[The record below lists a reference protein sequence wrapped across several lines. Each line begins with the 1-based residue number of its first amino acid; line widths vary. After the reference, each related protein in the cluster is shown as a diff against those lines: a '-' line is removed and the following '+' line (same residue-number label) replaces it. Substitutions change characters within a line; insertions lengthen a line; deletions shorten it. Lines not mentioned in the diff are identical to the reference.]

1 MAYLDISAL
10 RSTPLET
17 EPYEHLIVEGFVPQT
32 HAQALIDSYPA
43 IEQAGSFPLDTLTYA
58 GAFAALIEEMN
69 AEPFR
74 RAVEEKFAV
83 ELEGKATMF
92 TARGRCRAEDG
103 KIHTDSKSKIIT
115 VLLYM
120 NEDWAPQ
127 GGRLRLLRDGE
138 NLENWAREV
147 PPGFGTL
154 LLFRRSER
162 SWHGHLPFEGP
173 RRVIQM
179 NWVTSPRVAAWEQFR
194 HKVSAATKRLTAA
207 QRA

>member
-1 MAYLDISAL
+1 LAYLDIAAL

-17 EPYEHLIVEGFVPQT
+17 EPYEHLIVEGFVPAA
-32 HAQALIDSYPA
+32 HAEALIGSYPM
-43 IEQAGSFPLDTLTYA
+43 IEQAGSFPLDTLKYD
-58 GAFAALIEEMN
+58 GAFAALIEEMS

-74 RAVEEKFAV
+74 AAVEEKFGV
-83 ELEGKATMF
+83 DLEGKATMF

-154 LLFRRSER
+154 LLFKRSER

-194 HKVSAATKRLTAA
+194 HKVSAATKRLKAA

>member
-1 MAYLDISAL
+1 LAYLDIAAL
-10 RSTPLET
+10 RATPLET
-17 EPYEHLIVEGFVPQT
+17 EPYEHLIVERFIPEAHSAG
-32 HAQALIDSYPA
+32 LIGSYPE
-43 IEQAGSFPLDTLTYA
+43 IGQAGSFPLDTLKVE
-58 GAFAALIEEMN
+58 GGFAALIEEMN

-74 RAVEEKFAV
+74 KAVEEKFAV

-103 KIHTDSKSKIIT
+103 RIHTDSKSKIIT

-120 NEDWAPQ
+120 NEAWDPQ
-127 GGRLRLLRDGE
+127 GGRLRLLRGAED
-138 NLENWAREV
+138 LEDYAREV

-154 LLFRRSER
+154 LVFKRSDR

-173 RRVIQM
+173 RRVVQM

-194 HKVSAATKRLTAA
+194 HKVSAATKRLGGA
-207 QRA
+207 

>member
-1 MAYLDISAL
+1 LAYLDIAAL
-10 RSTPLET
+10 RAAPLET
-17 EPYEHLIVEGFVPQT
+17 QPYEHLIVEGFVPQV
-32 HAQALIDSYPA
+32 HAEALIGSYPA
-43 IEQAGSFPLDTLTYA
+43 IEQAGSFPLDTLTYG

-74 RAVEEKFAV
+74 KAVEEKFDV
-83 ELEGKATMF
+83 DLEGKATMF

-179 NWVTSPRVAAWEQFR
+179 NWVTSQRVAAWEQFR
-194 HKVSAATKRLTAA
+194 HRVSAATKRLKAA

>member
-1 MAYLDISAL
+1 MAYLDIDAL
-10 RSTPLET
+10 RAAPLQT
-17 EPYEHLIVEGFVPQT
+17 EPYEHLIVEGFVPEA
-32 HAQALIDSYPA
+32 HASELIGSYPE
-43 IEQAGSFPLDTLTYA
+43 IGQPGSFPLDTLKVE
-58 GAFAALIEEMN
+58 GAFAALIEEMD
-69 AEPFR
+69 AAPFR
-74 RAVEEKFAV
+74 RAVEEKFGV

-120 NEDWAPQ
+120 NEAWAPQ
-127 GGRLRLLRDGE
+127 GGRLRLLRNGE
-138 NLENWAREV
+138 NLDNWAHEV

-154 LLFRRSER
+154 LLFKRSEH

-194 HKVSAATKRLTAA
+194 HRVSAATKRLKPA

>member
-1 MAYLDISAL
+1 LAYLDIAAL
-10 RSTPLET
+10 KATPLET
-17 EPYEHLIVEGFVPQT
+17 QPYEHLIVEGFVPQA
-32 HAQALIDSYPA
+32 HAEALIGSYP
-43 IEQAGSFPLDTLTYA
+43 IIQQAGSFPLDTLSYD

-74 RAVEEKFAV
+74 GAVEEKFGV
-83 ELEGKATMF
+83 DLEGKATMF

-120 NEDWAPQ
+120 NEAWAPQ

-154 LLFRRSER
+154 LLFKRSER

>member
-1 MAYLDISAL
+1 MTYLDIAAL
-10 RSTPLET
+10 RATPPER
-17 EPYEHLIVEGFVPQT
+17 EPYEHLIVENFVPQA
-32 HAQALIDSYPA
+32 HAEALIGSYPV
-43 IEQAGSFPLDTLTYA
+43 IEQAGSFPLDTLAYD

-74 RAVEEKFAV
+74 RAVEEKFGV
-83 ELEGKATMF
+83 DLEGKATMF

-127 GGRLRLLRDGE
+127 GGRLRLLRGGE
-138 NLENWAREV
+138 SLENWAREV

-154 LLFRRSER
+154 LLFKRSEH

-194 HKVSAATKRLTAA
+194 HKVSAATKRLKSA

>member
-1 MAYLDISAL
+1 LAYLDIAAL
-10 RSTPLET
+10 RATPLET
-17 EPYEHLIVEGFVPQT
+17 EPYEHLIVEGFVPKDY
-32 HAQALIDSYPA
+32 ASELIGSYPE
-43 IEQAGSFPLDTLTYA
+43 IGQPGSFPLDTLKYD
-58 GAFAALIEEMN
+58 GAFAALIDEMD

-74 RAVEEKFAV
+74 RAVEEKFGV

-92 TARGRCRAEDG
+92 TARGRCRADDG

-138 NLENWAREV
+138 NLDNWAREV

-154 LLFRRSER
+154 LLFKRSDH

-179 NWVTSPRVAAWEQFR
+179 NWVTSQQRAAWEQFR
-194 HKVSAATKRLTAA
+194 HRVSAATKRLTSA

>member
-1 MAYLDISAL
+1 LAYLDIAAL
-10 RSTPLET
+10 RATPLET
-17 EPYEHLIVEGFVPQT
+17 EPYEHLIVEGFVPET
-32 HAQALIDSYPA
+32 HAKDLIGSYPL
-43 IEQAGSFPLDTLTYA
+43 IEQPGSFPLDTLKVE
-58 GAFAALIEEMN
+58 GAFAALIEEMD
-69 AEPFR
+69 AAPFR
-74 RAVEEKFAV
+74 QAVEAKFGV

-92 TARGRCRAEDG
+92 TARGRCRSDDG
-103 KIHTDSKSKIIT
+103 KIHTDSKTKIIT

-120 NEDWAPQ
+120 NEAWDPQ

-154 LLFRRSER
+154 LLFKRSDH

-173 RRVIQM
+173 RRVVQM

-194 HKVSAATKRLTAA
+194 HRVSAAAKRITA

>member
-1 MAYLDISAL
+1 LAYLDIAAL
-10 RSTPLET
+10 RATPLET
-17 EPYEHLIVEGFVPQT
+17 QPYEHLIVEGFVPQA
-32 HAQALIDSYPA
+32 HAEALIGSYPV
-43 IEQAGSFPLDTLTYA
+43 IEQAGSFPLDTLKYD

-74 RAVEEKFAV
+74 RTVEEKFGV
-83 ELEGKATMF
+83 DLEGKATMF

-127 GGRLRLLRDGE
+127 SGRLRLLRDGE

-154 LLFRRSER
+154 LLFKRSEH

-194 HKVSAATKRLTAA
+194 HKVSAATKRFTA

>member
-1 MAYLDISAL
+1 LAYLDIAAL
-10 RSTPLET
+10 RATPLET
-17 EPYEHLIVEGFVPQT
+17 QPYEHVIVEGFVPSA
-32 HAQALIDSYPA
+32 HAEALIGSYPV
-43 IEQAGSFPLDTLTYA
+43 IEQAGSFPLDTLSYD

-74 RAVEEKFAV
+74 GAVEETFGV
-83 ELEGKATMF
+83 DLEGKATMF

-103 KIHTDSKSKIIT
+103 KIHTDSRSKIIT

-154 LLFRRSER
+154 LLFKRSER

-194 HKVSAATKRLTAA
+194 HRVSAATKRLKSA

>member
-1 MAYLDISAL
+1 LAYLDIAAL
-10 RSTPLET
+10 RATPLET
-17 EPYEHLIVEGFVPQT
+17 QPYEHVIVEGFVPSA
-32 HAQALIDSYPA
+32 HAEALIGSYPV
-43 IEQAGSFPLDTLTYA
+43 IEQAGSFPLDTLKYD

-74 RAVEEKFAV
+74 RVVEEKFGV
-83 ELEGKATMF
+83 DLEGKATMF

-103 KIHTDSKSKIIT
+103 KIHTDSRSKIIT

-154 LLFRRSER
+154 LLFKRSER

-194 HKVSAATKRLTAA
+194 HRVSAATKRLKAA